1 MSNKTEREMEL
12 IILRLNS
19 QIESKNEQ
27 IAELNTFIRNA
38 TENTQELIKNFRS
51 FCIKV
56 LESELAY
63 GDISSRDLEAMSLN
77 DLLCRARKML
87 KQNQEKA
94 REIYD
99 TFKERLTQKNAMI
112 QGLTD
117 QVSQLKFMIDNAE
130 IMFNTPYE
138 LPDDEKRA
146 AAILLDTDTPIEAL
160 KPSISMTTVVGENE
174 RVVDFEGAT
183 EKDAVDLISDG
194 KMFVQNFDDIYSQM
208 KEIHWSVFEMI
219 VSNGISELS
228 VAKEI
233 IFKKLALDGK
243 DVSIETV
250 GRAIR
255 QLVTLCLFSQQKIN
269 TGIRWFFI
277 LNLTD
282 TGRKIYID
290 KYKAVP
296 PESECKKIIR
306 EHENATHG
314 YLIKDVAKILE
325 DSGKYRSVSMS
336 RRGNTINL
344 PNGKVCIPD
353 IVCCQKNSIDY
364 FEVECGNHH
373 QSDFNDKCNKLKKIT
388 QNLYFVTPNK
398 EVADK
403 RLKPQIEK
411 WIKSCGASQLKLS
424 GVTVYLT
431 SVSDLA
437 AQKWSYVFD
446 MQKDEPIHLEDD
458 TTSDE
463 TDEKSDNEG
472 MVHFNDEFS
481 K

>member
-27 IAELNTFIRNA
+27 IAELNTFIHNA
-38 TENTQELIKNFRS
+38 TENTQELIRNFRS

-77 DLLCRARKML
+77 DLLCRARQML

-130 IMFNTPYE
+130 KMFNTPYE
-138 LPDDEKRA
+138 LPEDERRA
-146 AAILLDTDTPIEAL
+146 AVFLLDTDTPIEAL
-160 KPSISMTTVVGENE
+160 KPSVSMTTIVGENE
-174 RVVDFEGAT
+174 RLVDFEGAAD
-183 EKDAVDLISDG
+183 KDAVDLVSEG

-208 KEIHWSVFEMI
+208 KTIHWKVFEII
-219 VSNGISELS
+219 VSNGISES
-228 VAKEI
+228 SIAKETA
-233 IFKKLALDGK
+233 FKKLASDGM
-243 DVSIETV
+243 DVSVEKV
-250 GRAIR
+250 GRAIKH
-255 QLVTLCLFSQQKIN
+255 LVTLCLFAQQKVN
-269 TGIRWFFI
+269 TGIRWFNI

-296 PESECKKIIR
+296 PESESKKIIR

-325 DSGKYRSVSMS
+325 DTGKYRSVSMS
-336 RRGNTINL
+336 RRSNTINL
-344 PNGKVCIPD
+344 PSGKVCIPD
-353 IVCCQKNSIDY
+353 IVCCQQNSIDY

-388 QNLYFVTPNK
+388 QNLYFITPNK
-398 EVADK
+398 EVAEK

-411 WIKSCGASQLKLS
+411 WIKSCGVTQLRLS

-437 AQKWSYVFD
+437 AQKWGYVFD
-446 MQKDEPIHLEDD
+446 MQKDEPICLEADS
-458 TTSDE
+458 SDG
-463 TDEKSDNEG
+463 SDSKTKDKG
-472 MVHFNDEFS
+472 KVYLDDEFS
-481 K
+481 E

>member
-1 MSNKTEREMEL
+1 MSNKTEKEMEL
-12 IILRLNS
+12 IILRLNA

-27 IAELNTFIRNA
+27 ISELNSFINTA
-38 TENTQELIKNFRS
+38 TENTQELIRNFRS

-99 TFKERLTQKNAMI
+99 TFKERLNQKNAMI

-130 IMFNTPYE
+130 KMFNTPYE
-138 LPDDEKRA
+138 LPEDERRA
-146 AAILLDTDTPIEAL
+146 AAFLLDTDTPVEAL
-160 KPSISMTTVVGENE
+160 KPSVSMTTIVGENE
-174 RVVDFEGAT
+174 RVVDFEGAAD
-183 EKDAVDLISDG
+183 KDAVDLISDG

-208 KEIHWSVFEMI
+208 KEIHWIVFEMI

-228 VAKEI
+228 VAKETV
-233 IFKKLALDGK
+233 FRKLATNGR
-243 DVSIETV
+243 DVSIEKV
-250 GRAIR
+250 SRALR
-255 QLVTLCLFSQQKIN
+255 LLTTLNLFSQQKVN
-269 TGIRWFFI
+269 TGIRWFYV

-290 KYKAVP
+290 KYKSVP
-296 PESECKKIIR
+296 PETEYKKIVR

-325 DSGKYRSVSMS
+325 DTGKYRSVSMS
-336 RRGNTINL
+336 RRSNTITL
-344 PNGKVCIPD
+344 PNGKSCIPD
-353 IVCCQKNSIDY
+353 IVCCQSNSIEY
-364 FEVECGNHH
+364 YEVECGNHH

-398 EVADK
+398 EVAEK
-403 RLKPQIEK
+403 RLKPQIEH
-411 WIKSCGASQLKLS
+411 WIKSCGATQLKLS

-431 SVSDLA
+431 SISDLA

-446 MQKDEPIHLEDD
+446 MQGDEPICLEVDD
-458 TTSDE
+458 NDSD
-463 TDEKSDNEG
+463 DEQ
-472 MVHFNDEFS
+472 NDDR
-481 K
+481 KVYLDD